1 MKDRVTVGVIGAG
14 RALELHAF
22 GYKRSNIPVYLKT
35 VMARRPEQIK
45 NAMELYGF
53 TKGTTQIEDLLNDP
67 EIDVID
73 VCTPPYVHKE
83 EIIQALRAGKHVI
96 CEKPLVGYFG
106 RPGDPEPIGEKVSK
120 KYMFE
125 CLQEELN
132 ALRAVLKETG
142 KRFMYAENFV
152 YSPAVLKAG
161 EIIRARKSRIL
172 YMKGEESLKGSSSA
186 VAGEWNKTGGGIFM
200 RNGVHPLGAI
210 LYLKEQES
218 LSQGHNVTVK
228 SVIGDMGYAT
238 RRLSEY
244 EHRHIAARPYD
255 VEDAGT
261 AVITFTDGSKA
272 TIISTDNLLGG
283 SKNYV
288 EIYANDTA
296 INCKLTMNDAME
308 TYMVDADG
316 MDGVYLSEM
325 LPIVTGWNKP
335 FVADEMLRGYCNE
348 IVDFMGAVLE
358 DREAEGC
365 FDLAAQVMRVVY
377 AAYWSN
383 EEGKRI
389 DLAGLWS

>member
-1 MKDRVTVGVIGAG
+1 MKGIVTVGVVGAG

-22 GYKRSNIPVYLKT
+22 GYKRSNIPVRLKT

-45 NAMELYGF
+45 KAIELYGF
-53 TKGTTQIEDLLNDP
+53 EKGTTNYDDLINDP

-73 VCTPPYVHKE
+73 ICTPPYVHKE
-83 EIIQALRAGKHVI
+83 EIIKAMQAGKHVI

-120 KYMFE
+120 KVMFE
-125 CLQEELN
+125 CLLQDLDEL
-132 ALRAVLKETG
+132 RTVVKQSG

-161 EIIRARKSRIL
+161 EIIRAKKSRIL

-186 VAGEWNKTGGGIFM
+186 VAGEWSKTGGGIFM

-218 LSQGHNVTVK
+218 LTRGINVTVK
-228 SVIGDMGYAT
+228 SVVGDMGYAT
-238 RRLSEY
+238 KGLNEY
-244 EHRHIAARPYD
+244 EHRHIAARPHD

-296 INCKLTMNDAME
+296 INCRLTMNDAME
-308 TYMVDADG
+308 TYMVDDDG

-348 IVDFMGAVLE
+348 IVDFMGAVIE

-365 FDLAAQVMRVVY
+365 FDLAAQVMKVTY
-377 AAYWSN
+377 AAYYSD
-383 EEGKRI
+383 EVGRRI
-389 DLAGLWS
+389 DLI

>member
-1 MKDRVTVGVIGAG
+1 MKDRVVVGIVGAG

-22 GYKRSNIPVYLKT
+22 GYKRSNVPVHLKT
-35 VMARRPEQIK
+35 VMARRHEQIQEAVK
-45 NAMELYGF
+45 RYGF
-53 TKGTTQIEDLLNDP
+53 EKGTASFEDLLNDS
-67 EIDVID
+67 EIDVVDI
-73 VCTPPYVHKE
+73 CTPPYVHKE

-96 CEKPLVGYFG
+96 CEKPLTGYFG
-106 RPGDPEPIGEKVSK
+106 RLGDPEPIGENVSK
-120 KYMFE
+120 KYMYE
-125 CLQEELN
+125 CLLEELEEI
-132 ALRAVLKETG
+132 RSVLKETG
-142 KRFMYAENFV
+142 KHFMYAENFI
-152 YSPAVLKAG
+152 YAPAVLKAG

-186 VAGEWNKTGGGIFM
+186 VAGEWSKTGGGIFM

-210 LYLKEQES
+210 LYLKKQES
-218 LSQGHNVTVK
+218 LARGMNNTLK
-228 SVIGDMGYAT
+228 SVVGDMGYAT
-238 RRLSEY
+238 RGLNEY
-244 EHRHIAARPYD
+244 EHRHISIRPHD

-261 AVITFTDGSKA
+261 AIITFTDGSKG

-288 EIYANDTA
+288 EVYANDIA

-335 FVADEMLRGYCNE
+335 FVADEMMRGYCNE

-365 FDLAAQVMRVVY
+365 FDLAAQVMKVVY
-377 AAYWSN
+377 AAYYSA
-383 EEGKRI
+383 EEGRRV
-389 DLAGLWS
+389 DLL

>member
-1 MKDRVTVGVIGAG
+1 MKDIVTVGVVGAG
-14 RALELHAF
+14 RALELHAY
-22 GYKRSNIPVYLKT
+22 GYKRSNIPVRLKT
-35 VMARRPEQIK
+35 VMARRPEQIQK
-45 NAMELYGF
+45 AVEAYGF
-53 TKGTTQIEDLLNDP
+53 QRGTTRYEELLEDP

-73 VCTPPYVHKE
+73 ICTPPYVHNE
-83 EIIQALRAGKHVI
+83 EIVQAMRAGKHVI

-106 RPGDPEPIGEKVSK
+106 QPGDPEPIGEKVSK
-120 KYMFE
+120 KFMYE
-125 CLQEELN
+125 YLLQELDD
-132 ALRAVLKETG
+132 LKNVVKQTG

-161 EIIRARKSRIL
+161 EIIRAKKSRIL
-172 YMKGEESLKGSSSA
+172 YMKGEESLKGSSSS
-186 VAGEWNKTGGGIFM
+186 VAGEWSKTGGGIFM

-218 LSQGHNVTVK
+218 LARGINVTVK
-228 SVIGDMGYAT
+228 SVLGDMGYAT
-238 RRLSEY
+238 KGLNEY

-272 TIISTDNLLGG
+272 TIIATDNLLGG

-288 EIYANDTA
+288 EVYANDTA

-308 TYMVDADG
+308 TYMVDDDG

-325 LPIVTGWNKP
+325 LPTVIGWNKP

-348 IVDFMGAVLE
+348 IVDFMGAVIE

-365 FDLAAQVMRVVY
+365 FDLAAQVMKVTY
-377 AAYWSN
+377 AAYYSD
-383 EEGKRI
+383 EEGRRI
-389 DLAGLWS
+389 DLI

>member
-1 MKDRVTVGVIGAG
+1 MKGIVTVGVVGAG

-22 GYKRSNIPVYLKT
+22 GYKRSNIPVRLKT

-45 NAMELYGF
+45 KAIELYGF
-53 TKGTTQIEDLLNDP
+53 EKGTTNYDDLINDS

-73 VCTPPYVHKE
+73 ICTPPYVHKE
-83 EIIQALRAGKHVI
+83 EIIKAMQAGKHVI

-120 KYMFE
+120 KVMFE
-125 CLQEELN
+125 CLLQDLDEL
-132 ALRAVLKETG
+132 RTVVKQSG

-161 EIIRARKSRIL
+161 EIIRAKKSRIL

-186 VAGEWNKTGGGIFM
+186 VAGEWSKTGGGIFM

-218 LSQGHNVTVK
+218 LTRGINVTVK
-228 SVIGDMGYAT
+228 SVVGDMGYAT
-238 RRLSEY
+238 KGLNEY
-244 EHRHIAARPYD
+244 EHRHIAARPHD

-296 INCKLTMNDAME
+296 INCRLTMNDAME
-308 TYMVDADG
+308 TYMVDDDG

-348 IVDFMGAVLE
+348 IVDFMGAVIE

-365 FDLAAQVMRVVY
+365 FDLAAQVMKVTY
-377 AAYWSN
+377 AAYYSD
-383 EEGKRI
+383 EVGRRI
-389 DLAGLWS
+389 DLI